1 MTSKRGSQ
9 ALRPRKPGEW
19 LIRHASKDA
28 ADGWTNLCAQ
38 QPGNIATL
46 YDRLAKDPRQ
56 IDNRDRQGPLKGD
69 LGRATVNGEVLEQWQ
84 YEIAGGGRVWY
95 AVQDND
101 RVVWITKAA
110 ARHPNETK

>member
-1 MTSKRGSQ
+1 MPSKRGAQ

-19 LIRHASKDA
+19 LIRHASREA

-46 YDRLAKDPRQ
+46 YDRLATDPRQ
-56 IDNRDRQGPLKGD
+56 VDNRDRQGLLKGG
-69 LGRATVNGEVLEQWQ
+69 LGRVTVNGKVLEQWQ

-95 AVQDND
+95 AVHDDD
-101 RVVWITKAA
+101 RVVWITKAV

>member
-1 MTSKRGSQ
+1 MTSKRGAQ

-19 LIRHASKDA
+19 EIRHASRDA

-38 QPGNIATL
+38 QAGIIATL
-46 YDRLAKDPRQ
+46 YDRLTKDPRHV
-56 IDNRDRQGPLKGD
+56 DNRDRQGPLKGQ
-69 LGRATVNGEVLEQWQ
+69 LGLATVKGHVLEQWQ

-95 AVQDND
+95 AVQDDD

>member
-19 LIRHASKDA
+19 LVRHASREA

-38 QPGNIATL
+38 QPGTMASL
-46 YDRLAKDPRQ
+46 YDRLVTDPRHV
-56 IDNRDRQGPLKGD
+56 DNHVRQGPLRGD
-69 LGRATVNGEVLEQWQ
+69 LGRVSINGTTLEQWQ
-84 YEIAGGGRVWY
+84 YEISGGGRVWY
-95 AVQDND
+95 AVQDSD
-101 RVVWITKAA
+101 RMVWITKAS